1 MLEVSWYT
9 TETVFKMKKKE
20 KKKKIPLAL
29 HIRDKSMKI
38 FLERLDILY
47 KYGFIEHHIFHL
59 ITRLNLVIVT
69 LIK

>member
-9 TETVFKMKKKE
+9 TETVFKMKKK
-20 KKKKIPLAL
+20 KNILPLAL
-29 HIRDKSMKI
+29 YIRDKSMKI